1 MTYRIDKHTTER
13 KLLGGGHVFVC
24 LEDGESIIL
33 PLAVA
38 EDLIRAQTVAANEFD
53 LKLPPDP
60 APPSRPVPKKRGT
73 FVEIPE
79 EPEWRSTARDLGKE
93 MQVWN
98 ERQLHEVIRRHNAG
112 AGDGGNREDM
122 AARLRQMMERGPW
135 RPLVQ
140 PVGGLS
146 ELREAAPNFA
156 ELIDIVEGAL
166 AVSPSASFEPI
177 LLIGPPGIGKTHMA
191 RLLGEFLGVPTQ
203 FVDGASLQSNSVL
216 LGSEQHWTTAK
227 PGLLSDLLVDSSAA
241 NPLVIFDELD
251 KVSRNRSHDALQ
263 PLHATLEPSSASA
276 LTDLCTGVTLDASRV
291 RWILTCNSLKAIP
304 GSLLSRM
311 RLVHVREPQAR
322 EMLAIARSVAKS
334 TIDKEAPPGFKQL
347 SRDLLIELALMT
359 PRSVRMLVTG
369 AVRRAVRAGREH
381 IVLQD
386 LTTKPSAHPA
396 IH

>member
-1 MTYRIDKHTTER
+1 M
-13 KLLGGGHVFVC
+13 
-24 LEDGESIIL
+24 
-33 PLAVA
+33 A
-38 EDLIRAQTVAANEFD
+38 EDEFD
-53 LKLPPDP
+53 LKPTPEP
-60 APPSRPVPKKRGT
+60 ASPSKPVLKWRGGT
-73 FVEIPE
+73 FVEIPQ
-79 EPEWRSTARDLGKE
+79 EPEWKSTARDLGKE

-98 ERQLHEVIRRHNAG
+98 ERQVHEVIRRHNAG

-122 AARLRQMMERGPW
+122 AARLRQMIERGPW

-140 PVGGLS
+140 PVAGLS
-146 ELREAAPNFA
+146 ELREAAPSFG
-156 ELIDIVEGAL
+156 ELMDIVEGAL

-227 PGLLSDLLVDSSAA
+227 PGLLHDLLVDSKAA

-251 KVSRNRSHDALQ
+251 KVSRNGSHDALQ

-291 RWILTCNSLKAIP
+291 RWILTCNSLKTIP

-322 EMLAIARSVAKS
+322 EMLAIARSVANS
-334 TIDKEAPPGFKQL
+334 TIDREAPPGFKPL
-347 SRDLLIELALMT
+347 GRDIVVELALMT
-359 PRSVRMLVTG
+359 PRSIRMLVTG

-381 IVLQD
+381 IVQED
-386 LTTKPSAHPA
+386 LIAKLSAHPA